1 MQKLM
6 GYSICSGIGGLDIA
20 FQSEYIGGQTI
31 GYCEYDTYCQNVLW
45 RRMQDGWLDN
55 AAIWPDLYTLEKSIV
70 GNVDVLYG
78 GIPCQP
84 HSQAGKR
91 AGVNDSRDLWP
102 TTFELVREIRPKLFW
117 LENVAGITMG
127 TGEQGAYVYRIF
139 NDLSKIGYEFR
150 WTTVRAS
157 DIGAPHRRERFFL
170 LAYTT
175 ALGNAYGSGIDQQQT
190 GLGSEHSE
198 SGSQLGNS
206 SSGRQLESTNDHR
219 EAATEGRHE
228 WINQENIGDSSKGR
242 TKLGNTG
249 DWIRGARNAINDS
262 KPSAYD
268 IPDDRSHA
276 NGSTVGEMGNS
287 KGLFQSYPPNPQNRE
302 QWERIIAEY
311 PSLSPAIE
319 PNIRT
324 GPDGLTA
331 GLDKYRR
338 KGLAALGNGV
348 VPQQAILAWLIL
360 TSD

>member
-1 MQKLM
+1 MDHERIMQKLM

-31 GYCEYDTYCQNVLW
+31 GYCEYDRYCQNVLW

-117 LENVAGITMG
+117 LENVAGITLG
-127 TGEQGAYVYRIF
+127 TPVQGAYVYRIF

-175 ALGNAYGSGIDQQQT
+175 ALGDTYGQGRIRRLLAYSTGKGISFPPGPED
-190 GLGSEHSE
+190 
-198 SGSQLGNS
+198 
-206 SSGRQLESTNDHR
+206 SGRWKNIIKQYPQL
-219 EAATEGRHE
+219 A
-228 WINQENIGDSSKGR
+228 
-242 TKLGNTG
+242 
-249 DWIRGARNAINDS
+249 
-262 KPSAYD
+262 
-268 IPDDRSHA
+268 
-276 NGSTVGEMGNS
+276 
-287 KGLFQSYPPNPQNRE
+287 
-302 QWERIIAEY
+302 
-311 PSLSPAIE
+311 PAIE
-319 PNIRT
+319 PRIRT

-348 VPQQAILAWLIL
+348 VPQQAILAWQIL

>member
-1 MQKLM
+1 
-6 GYSICSGIGGLDIA
+6 
-20 FQSEYIGGQTI
+20 
-31 GYCEYDTYCQNVLW
+31 
-45 RRMQDGWLDN
+45 
-55 AAIWPDLYTLEKSIV
+55 
-70 GNVDVLYG
+70 
-78 GIPCQP
+78 
-84 HSQAGKR
+84 
-91 AGVNDSRDLWP
+91 
-102 TTFELVREIRPKLFW
+102 
-117 LENVAGITMG
+117 MG
-127 TGEQGAYVYRIF
+127 TPVQGAYVYRIF
-139 NDLSKIGYEFR
+139 NDLSKIGYKFR

-175 ALGNAYGSGIDQQQT
+175 
-190 GLGSEHSE
+190 
-198 SGSQLGNS
+198 QLGNS
-206 SSGRQLESTNDHR
+206 SSGRQLESTNDNR
-219 EAATEGRHE
+219 EAAPEGRHE
-228 WINQENIGDSSKGR
+228 WINQENLGDSSKGR

-249 DWIRGARNAINDS
+249 DWIRGARHAINDS

-287 KGLFQSYPPNPQNRE
+287 EGLFQSYPPNPQNRE

-324 GPDGLTA
+324 GPDGVTA

>member
-1 MQKLM
+1 MEKLK

-70 GNVDVLYG
+70 GHVDVLYG

-91 AGVNDSRDLWP
+91 AGADDPRDLWP
-102 TTFELVREIRPKLFW
+102 NTLELLREVRPRLFF
-117 LENVAGITMG
+117 LENVTGITMG
-127 TGEQGAYVYRIF
+127 TGQQGAYVYRIF
-139 NDLSKIGYEFR
+139 DDLCKIGYEFR

-170 LAYTT
+170 LAYSNSTRGQS
-175 ALGNAYGSGIDQQQT
+175 LKRDRMGNEYTKSKHPIQFESESGIVVNTYDPLGSEGKWI
-190 GLGSEHSE
+190 GLGSEHRQ
-198 SGSQLGNS
+198 SGSQ
-206 SSGRQLESTNDHR
+206 
-219 EAATEGRHE
+219 
-228 WINQENIGDSSKGR
+228 
-242 TKLGNTG
+242 LGNTG
-249 DWIRGARNAINDS
+249 DWIRSTRHAINDS
-262 KPSAYD
+262 KPGAYD

-276 NGSTVGEMGNS
+276 NGSTVGEVDITE
-287 KGLFQSYPPNPQNRE
+287 GLFQSFPPSPDSQDEWRGLIRRN
-302 QWERIIAEY
+302 A
-311 PSLSPAIE
+311 SLSPAIE
-319 PNIRT
+319 PNLRR
-324 GPDGLTA
+324 GPDGLTP

-348 VPQQAILAWLIL
+348 VPQQAILAWLL
-360 TSD
+360 LKRNL

>member
-1 MQKLM
+1 MEKLK

-91 AGVNDSRDLWP
+91 AGADDPRDLWP
-102 TTFELVREIRPKLFW
+102 KTLELLREVRPRLFF
-117 LENVAGITMG
+117 LENVTGITMG
-127 TGEQGAYVYRIF
+127 TGQQGAYVYRIF
-139 NDLSKIGYEFR
+139 DDLCKIGYEFR

-170 LAYTT
+170 LANSNDRFSEYENSAIRTRRSS
-175 ALGNAYGSGIDQQQT
+175 LDDGS
-190 GLGSEHSE
+190 H
-198 SGSQLGNS
+198 QLGNTYEPLGS
-206 SSGRQLESTNDHR
+206 CELGDPGSWVRRTEYD
-219 EAATEGRHE
+219 EAAPRFVAYGLSDHSGSSNKYAIGEVDITE
-228 WINQENIGDSSKGR
+228 
-242 TKLGNTG
+242 
-249 DWIRGARNAINDS
+249 
-262 KPSAYD
+262 
-268 IPDDRSHA
+268 
-276 NGSTVGEMGNS
+276 
-287 KGLFQSYPPNPQNRE
+287 GLFQSFPPSPDSQDEWRGLIRRN
-302 QWERIIAEY
+302 A
-311 PSLSPAIE
+311 SLSPAIE
-319 PNIRT
+319 PNLRR
-324 GPDGLTA
+324 GPDGLTP

-348 VPQQAILAWLIL
+348 VPQQAILAWLL
-360 TSD
+360 LKRNL

>member
-1 MQKLM
+1 M

-45 RRMQDGWLDN
+45 RRMQEGWLDN

-102 TTFELVREIRPKLFW
+102 RTFELVREVRPKLFW
-117 LENVAGITMG
+117 LENVAGITLG
-127 TGEQGAYVYRIF
+127 TPVQGAYVYRIF

-170 LAYTT
+170 LAYSNDRLSEYKNSAIRTRR
-175 ALGNAYGSGIDQQQT
+175 SSIDN
-190 GLGSEHSE
+190 G
-198 SGSQLGNS
+198 GSQLGNTYGQGRKRRLLAYS
-206 SSGRQLESTNDHR
+206 TDQRVSFPPSPQNSGRWQNIIKQYPQL
-219 EAATEGRHE
+219 A
-228 WINQENIGDSSKGR
+228 
-242 TKLGNTG
+242 
-249 DWIRGARNAINDS
+249 
-262 KPSAYD
+262 
-268 IPDDRSHA
+268 
-276 NGSTVGEMGNS
+276 
-287 KGLFQSYPPNPQNRE
+287 
-302 QWERIIAEY
+302 
-311 PSLSPAIE
+311 PAIE
-319 PNIRT
+319 PSIRT
-324 GPDGLTA
+324 RPDGITA

-348 VPQQAILAWLIL
+348 VPQQAILAWQIL
-360 TSD
+360 TLD